1 MGRKQIFCPLIIFNQ
16 RFFMSRQIQLRQ
28 RTANEHN
35 DFTGAIGEVTMDTDN
50 KTDVRRFV

>member
-1 MGRKQIFCPLIIFNQ
+1 
-16 RFFMSRQIQLRQ
+16 MSRQIQLRQ

-35 DFTGAIGEVTMDTDN
+35 DFTGAIGEVTIDTDN

>member
-1 MGRKQIFCPLIIFNQ
+1 MGRKQIFCPLIIF
-16 RFFMSRQIQLRQ
+16 MSRQIQFRQ

-50 KTDVRRFV
+50 RTDVRRFV